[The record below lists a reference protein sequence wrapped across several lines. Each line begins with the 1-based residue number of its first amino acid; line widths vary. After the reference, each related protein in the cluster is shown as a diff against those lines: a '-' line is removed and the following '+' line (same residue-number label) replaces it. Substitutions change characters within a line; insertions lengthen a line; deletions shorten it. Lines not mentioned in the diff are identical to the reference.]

1 MDAELLSP
9 TFHLLKV
16 AFFPGLTV
24 VSQDKGLRQCV
35 HIKYGNIGGLLYT
48 VSIVE
53 LLSFLCTTAFL
64 FFWLHLI

>member
-1 MDAELLSP
+1 M
-9 TFHLLKV
+9 
-16 AFFPGLTV
+16 
-24 VSQDKGLRQCV
+24 

-64 FFWLHLI
+64 FFWLHLIKVSVVVPTSSSLSCFF